1 MNFDNFFSKIF
12 IVPYQQLFHL
22 VDLCKSWQKYQNV
35 PDLLDCFLTFFSI
48 FSCIFNVSFNLVNQ
62 FVTPFKVFVIQ
73 PDFITLFVVS
83 GWNSFLKI
91 WQKVIQKKFF
101 HIKLTF
107 FIYKNANSLP
117 IFLKVCVRYANLFFW
132 LINCI
137 PINIS
142 PSSFSVSRS
151 SSGFLLHYLVFDNN
165 LRLDDKA

>member
-1 MNFDNFFSKIF
+1 VDFDDFFSKIF

-22 VDLCKSWQKYQNV
+22 VDLCKSWQKYQNI
-35 PDLLDCFLTFFSI
+35 PDLLDFFLTFFSI
-48 FSCIFNVSFNLVNQ
+48 FPCIFNVSLNLVDQ

-91 WQKVIQKKFF
+91 WQKIVQKEFF
-101 HIKLTF
+101 HIELTL
-107 FIYKNANSLP
+107 FINKNANALP

-132 LINCI
+132 LVNCI
-137 PINIS
+137 PIDIS
-142 PSSFSVSRS
+142 SSSFSVSGS
-151 SSGFLLHYLVFDNN
+151 SSRFLLNFLVFYNN